1 MKEER
6 LIKLEL
12 PPIGI
17 KLLDE
22 KLLEEFKETIHFS
35 GVSYCQG
42 IFGATFGMELI
53 INANSIKICKW
64 SPVVLGFKQP
74 TNDFERTIEPHI
86 EPFAIHGIYV
96 APLYLFRKDITP
108 DGVIIRTNPDNYRRI
123 IDLLGWDSF
132 IDPEAYKQDQTSLNT
147 FRMKPPTGLSA
158 ISIKYVNRT
167 LSLLNRFTLWHRFT
181 TFIFKSDY
189 VTKIFD
195 KFITRYMA
203 NMSMCRNSFV
213 IPWKQKKVNI
223 SYFCTGGVAWG
234 KNEPDDM
241 TSGYPYETFLR
252 LEPHLDYPGKLPGD
266 PRLGRLDKIRKRLL
280 EAAKAKG
287 HTMAPTYGREI

>member
-1 MKEER
+1 MKR
-6 LIKLEL
+6 DLITLEL

-22 KLLEEFKETIHFS
+22 KTLDEFKDITLFS

-42 IFGATFGMELI
+42 VFGATFGMELLI
-53 INANSIKICKW
+53 KASSIRVCKW
-64 SPVVLGFKQP
+64 SPVVLGFKQAV
-74 TNDFERTIEPHI
+74 NDFEQTIDPHLEPNMS
-86 EPFAIHGIYV
+86 GIYV
-96 APLYLFRKDITP
+96 APLHLFRKGVTP
-108 DGVIIRTNPDNYRRI
+108 DGVVIRTNPDNYRKI

-132 IDPEAYKQDQTSLNT
+132 IDPESYKQDQTALNT
-147 FRMKPPTGLSA
+147 FKMNPPTGLSA
-158 ISIKYVNRT
+158 ISIKYINHT
-167 LSLLNRFTLWHRFT
+167 LSLLNRFILWHEFT
-181 TFIFKSDY
+181 AFLFKSEF

-213 IPWKQKKVNI
+213 IPWQQKKANI

-241 TSGYPYETFLR
+241 TSGYPYEVFSR
-252 LEPHLDYPGKLPGD
+252 LEPYLDYPGKFPGD
-266 PRLGRLDKIRKRLL
+266 VRLMKLDKIKKRLL
-280 EAAKAKG
+280 GTAKAKG
-287 HTMAPTYGREI
+287 YTLAPTDGREV

>member
-1 MKEER
+1 MKEDHVM
-6 LIKLEL
+6 KLEL

-22 KLLEEFKETIHFS
+22 KTLDEFTDITLFS

-42 IFGATFGMELI
+42 IFGATFGMELLLM
-53 INANSIKICKW
+53 ASSIKICKW

-74 TNDFERTIEPHI
+74 ENDFQKTIKPHL
-86 EPFAIHGIYV
+86 EPFAIKGIYM
-96 APLYLFRKDITP
+96 APLYLFRKGITP
-108 DGVIIRTNPDNYRRI
+108 DGVIIRTNPGNYRRI
-123 IDLLGWDSF
+123 IDLLGWNSF
-132 IDPEAYKQDQTSLNT
+132 IDPEIYKQDQTSLNT

-181 TFIFKSDY
+181 TLLFRSEYI
-189 VTKIFD
+189 TRIFD
-195 KFITRYMA
+195 KFISRYMA

-213 IPWKQKKVNI
+213 IPWQEKKANI

-241 TSGYPYETFLR
+241 TSGYPYEMYLK
-252 LEPHLDYPGKLPGD
+252 LEPHLDYPGKFPED

-287 HTMAPTYGREI
+287 HTMAPSYGKEA